1 MGQWLSWIKS
11 NEKELLTILDN
22 LAKKAVETS
31 EAVAVLFS
39 DLSDVDQIKKIH
51 RLEAEADVLTRDI
64 FAELNKTFITPL
76 DREDMQRIASN
87 IDDVIDFMDGIA
99 A

>member
-31 EAVAVLFS
+31 EALVVLFS
-39 DLSDVDQIKKIH
+39 DLSNTEQTKKIH
-51 RLEAEADVLTRDI
+51 KLETEADRNMRYYFL
-64 FAELNKTFITPL
+64 
-76 DREDMQRIASN
+76 
-87 IDDVIDFMDGIA
+87 
-99 A
+99 

>member
-31 EAVAVLFS
+31 EAVVVLFS
-39 DLSDVDQIKKIH
+39 DLTNVEQSKKIH
-51 RLEAEADVLTRDI
+51 QLETEADILTRDI
-64 FAELNKTFITPL
+64 FSELNKTFITPL
-76 DREDMQRIASN
+76 DHEEYQELHRKLM
-87 IDDVIDFMDGIA
+87 M
-99 A
+99 

>member
-31 EAVAVLFS
+31 EAVLVLFNNL
-39 DLSDVDQIKKIH
+39 D
-51 RLEAEADVLTRDI
+51 DI
-64 FAELNKTFITPL
+64 EQGK
-76 DREDMQRIASN
+76 
-87 IDDVIDFMDGIA
+87 FMH
-99 A
+99 

>member
-31 EAVAVLFS
+31 EAVVILFD
-39 DLSDVDQIKKIH
+39 DLTNAEQAKK
-51 RLEAEADVLTRDI
+51 
-64 FAELNKTFITPL
+64 FI
-76 DREDMQRIASN
+76 N
-87 IDDVIDFMDGIA
+87 
-99 A
+99 

>member
-31 EAVAVLFS
+31 EAVVILFN
-39 DLSDVDQIKKIH
+39 DLSNTEQAKKIH
-51 RLEAEADVLTRDI
+51 ELET
-64 FAELNKTFITPL
+64 
-76 DREDMQRIASN
+76 
-87 IDDVIDFMDGIA
+87 
-99 A
+99 